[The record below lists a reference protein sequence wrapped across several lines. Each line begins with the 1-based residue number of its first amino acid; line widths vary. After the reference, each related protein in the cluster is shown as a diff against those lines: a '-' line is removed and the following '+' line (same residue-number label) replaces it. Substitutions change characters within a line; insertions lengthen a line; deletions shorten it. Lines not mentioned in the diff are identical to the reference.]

1 MLITQAITVRLLTLQ
16 SKAIISVHRGRV
28 GLLRMSGD
36 MGNFA
41 GRKRNFEQR
50 YSLMPRY
57 NLEQR
62 YSFEQRYSIK
72 H

>member
-16 SKAIISVHRGRV
+16 SKTKISVHRGRV

-50 YSLMPRY
+50 YNLMQRY
-57 NLEQR
+57 CLEQR
-62 YSFEQRYSIK
+62 DNIK